1 MSLAPEIS
9 SMPVLI
15 TYATS
20 RGSTKEVA
28 ERIASRLHLLGFAVD
43 CRPVDHVYS
52 VENYSAVIIG
62 SPIHHQKWL
71 LDAQRFV
78 DIEAMGLQMRPVWAF
93 SLGMVGKPGWRRQQA
108 VKKETRKIEDILIQ
122 KVPKVRDHRLFAGKD
137 DGSSVSTPLRGLY
150 RCLGGS
156 FGDMRDWNAID
167 RWTNTIA
174 KELRADGI

>member
-1 MSLAPEIS
+1 
-9 SMPVLI
+9 MPILI

-28 ERIASRLHLLGFAVD
+28 ERIASRLHTLGFAVD
-43 CRPVDHVYS
+43 CRPVDHVFS

-62 SPIHHQKWL
+62 SPIYHQRWL
-71 LDAQRFV
+71 LDAQKFV
-78 DIEAMGLQMRPVWAF
+78 DVEAVGLRMKPVWAF
-93 SLGMVGKPGWRRQQA
+93 SLGMVGKPGWRRERTI
-108 VKKETRKIEDILIQ
+108 KKEKSNIEDVLVQ

-156 FGDMRDWNAID
+156 FGDMRDWTAID
-167 RWTNTIA
+167 SWTNIIA
-174 KELRADGI
+174 KELHAEGI